1 MTKMR
6 TTYLGNLRTEIL
18 HEQSGNKIITDAP
31 LDNHGKGE
39 YFSPTDEYFS
49 PTDMF
54 ASSLASCMLTIMG
67 ISAQSYGFN
76 IDGTTVEI
84 EKEMA
89 ANPRRV
95 ARIVVDITFPKGQK
109 YDDKAKRLIES
120 AARTCPVSNS
130 LHPDI
135 VKDIRFHYDE

>member
-39 YFSPTDEYFS
+39 YFSPTDI
-49 PTDMF
+49 F

-84 EKEMA
+84 E
-89 ANPRRV
+89 RRV
-95 ARIVVDITFPKGQK
+95 ARIVVDITFPKGQR

-135 VKDIRFHYDE
+135 IKDIRFHYDE

>member
-1 MTKMR
+1 MR

-39 YFSPTDEYFS
+39 YFSPTDI
-49 PTDMF
+49 F

-95 ARIVVDITFPKGQK
+95 ARIVVDITFPKGQR
-109 YDDKAKRLIES
+109 YDDKAKRLIAPAPSPTASIPTSSRTS
-120 AARTCPVSNS
+120 ASTTTSR
-130 LHPDI
+130 I
-135 VKDIRFHYDE
+135 IYRFFLRRAL

>member
-6 TTYLGNLRTEIL
+6 TTYLGTEIL

-39 YFSPTDEYFS
+39 YFSPTDI
-49 PTDMF
+49 F

-95 ARIVVDITFPKGQK
+95 ARIVVDITFPKGQR
-109 YDDKAKRLIES
+109 YDDKAKRLIVRS
-120 AARTCPVSNS
+120 PHLPRLQQPPSRHHQG
-130 LHPDI
+130 HPLPL
-135 VKDIRFHYDE
+135 RRLRH

>member
-31 LDNHGKGE
+31 LDNHGKGRILLPHRHIRIL
-39 YFSPTDEYFS
+39 SG
-49 PTDMF
+49 
-54 ASSLASCMLTIMG
+54 IMHADNHG
-67 ISAQSYGFN
+67 HISQSYGFS
-76 IDGTTVEI
+76 IDGTEVEI

-89 ANPRRV
+89 ANPRRI
-95 ARIVVDITFPKGQK
+95 ARIVVDIRFPKGQK

-120 AARTCPVSNS
+120 AAHTCPVSNS

-135 VKDIRFHYDE
+135 IKDIRFHYDE